1 MTSEQSLA
9 LDRLMQLVSSLSNLT
24 QTQARMIE
32 ELLKDNEKLAA
43 EVESLR
49 LIFRTKV

>member
-1 MTSEQSLA
+1 MLWGKDYEGLRVRKQKKFTF
-9 LDRLMQLVSSLSNLT
+9 
-24 QTQARMIE
+24 E

-49 LIFRTKV
+49 LIFRSKV